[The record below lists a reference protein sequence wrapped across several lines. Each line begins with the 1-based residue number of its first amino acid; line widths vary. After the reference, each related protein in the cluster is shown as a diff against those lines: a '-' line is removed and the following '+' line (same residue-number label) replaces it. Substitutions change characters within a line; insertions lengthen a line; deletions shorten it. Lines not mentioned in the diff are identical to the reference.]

1 MRPRRFP
8 DNTADEGKVGQ
19 SSAFKE
25 IAQGRIAKPFWPQER
40 RTVRR
45 TRGWKTRRRLG
56 WVGRIAAL
64 APYSGVHR
72 RPHS

>member
-8 DNTADEGKVGQ
+8 DNTADGGKVGQ

-25 IAQGRIAKPFWPQER
+25 ISQGRIAKPLWHQER

-45 TRGWKTRRRLG
+45 TKGWKTRHRGRG
-56 WVGRIAAL
+56 WGGWAV
-64 APYSGVHR
+64 
-72 RPHS
+72 